1 MAGGAAQQG
10 FEIAQSAAVDDRLCD
25 DADRAASFLEHPIG
39 YFQSPLLQRLFD
51 VASKID
57 AAIPIDHV
65 IDQHT
70 AIPPRMPWIMDYSCS
85 GNMGISLS
93 GCITKRNHQ
102 GNNDRL
108 LFPLPT
114 VRGEQ

>member
-93 GCITKRNHQ
+93 GCIMKKEITKAKTIVCYSLYR
-102 GNNDRL
+102 
-108 LFPLPT
+108 
-114 VRGEQ
+114 